1 MKERSSFFTLFFL
14 IFFMFFTAPV
24 FAQELW
30 KVVKITDGDTVWV
43 KREGQRKIKIRVWGI
58 DTPEKYYSRK
68 LEREAARCGVSEKE
82 MRKFG
87 ILASKHAEELF
98 DEKGRM
104 VSIEFKGRGYYGRYL
119 GIMYFIDGTD
129 YGKKMILDGYACVY
143 RRSTRKDYIQ
153 AQKSAEK
160 NRKGLWKIN
169 YRLMK
174 CLCR

>member
-1 MKERSSFFTLFFL
+1 MRRKPSVISLLL
-14 IFFMFFTAPV
+14 IFLLLVPV
-24 FAQELW
+24 FAQDLW

-87 ILASKHAEELF
+87 ILASKHAKELF

-129 YGKKMILDGYACVY
+129 YGKKMILDGYACIY
-143 RRSTRKDYIQ
+143 RRNTKEEYRE
-153 AQKSAEK
+153 AQERAKKEG
-160 NRKGLWKIN
+160 RGLWGLN
-169 YRLMK
+169 YSLMK